1 MVLNNE
7 KTCCVICS
15 KSDEWKRFNNFGRSM
30 FAGIVDSYLP
40 DLVLQGVQDNNF
52 RASLSTDLK
61 LALQHS
67 VVDDPVSEAVCI
79 IANTDKWTCEVVSV
93 KKNRKQGA
101 SDHVHVQQ
109 VEVSNLVF
117 SMLSSLSGLCDI
129 KMSAEF
135 CLMHLED
142 KLKEIYLKSKVI
154 TERLR
159 DRRKLLTRYDLTK
172 MLSVDDNDVP
182 LLLAV
187 ASTHSPQSMPLVS

>member
-1 MVLNNE
+1 
-7 KTCCVICS
+7 
-15 KSDEWKRFNNFGRSM
+15 M

-40 DLVLQGVQDNNF
+40 DLVLQGVQENNF

-154 TERLR
+154 TERMR
-159 DRRKLLTRYDLTK
+159 DRRKLLTRDDLTK